1 MFSRD
6 VEPLSSSLEAWA
18 SEKRDDVS
26 CGYVLLAMGCC
37 AEEDVAQENFSC
49 YAPKDCLF
57 AMLNSLDAKLLM
69 LLNDGVRS
77 DFRKASVQAFM
88 VRRLLDLVEKDVLCE
103 GDVEV
108 IWEMYQ
114 MELKSKNLTDKK
126 RKNDEK

>member
-1 MFSRD
+1 MLSRD
-6 VEPLSSSLEAWA
+6 IVPLSSSLDAWA
-18 SEKRDDVS
+18 CEKRDDVS
-26 CGYVLLAMGCC
+26 CGYVLLAMASC
-37 AEEDVAQENFSC
+37 AEEDATQEIFSC

-57 AMLNSLDAKLLM
+57 AMVNSLDAHLLT
-69 LLNDGVRS
+69 LLNDGVRPE
-77 DFRKASVQAFM
+77 FRKASVQAFM

-103 GDVEV
+103 GDVEK